1 MEQKSSLIIQ
11 VLSVLGGLLAA
22 GFFIG
27 LLILMDV
34 TKSTTSCSIVSILL
48 ITTAIL
54 ISRYISKLFIDAINI
69 TFYIAGCLIP
79 FLSIPHPDQFLIP
92 LIGVSTLVF
101 IFSRGF
107 LLPFIAILSFNLSL
121 FAKISE
127 AFSFHNPFQIA
138 AIPII
143 IAFLLLNLFENRLL
157 ISFPDKYQK
166 YKSVHAGLFVSS
178 LVVLGGLSAFNSE
191 DWIFSPLVYLCG
203 SLLLILL
210 CFHYTYKKEF
220 AASILL
226 FIFTVSKF
234 YYDLN
239 LTLLTKSM
247 LLFFTGIVFII
258 AWYLF
263 TQKGKRHEK
272 I

>member
-11 VLSVLGGLLAA
+11 VLSVLGGLLTA

-27 LLILMDV
+27 LLMLMHV
-34 TKSTTSCSIVSILL
+34 AETTTSSLIVSVLL
-48 ITTAIL
+48 ITTAVL
-54 ISRYISKLFIDAINI
+54 VSRYISKPFMDAINI

-79 FLSIPHPDQFLIP
+79 FLTISERLFIP
-92 LIGVSTLVF
+92 LIGVSALVF

-166 YKSVHAGLFVSS
+166 YKSIHAGLFVSS

>member
-11 VLSVLGGLLAA
+11 VLSVLGGLLTA

-27 LLILMDV
+27 LLMLMDV
-34 TKSTTSCSIVSILL
+34 TETTTSSLIVSVLL
-48 ITTAIL
+48 ITTAVL
-54 ISRYISKLFIDAINI
+54 VSRYLSKPFMDAINI

-79 FLSIPHPDQFLIP
+79 FLTISHSEQLFIP
-92 LIGVSTLVF
+92 LIGVSALVF
-101 IFSRGF
+101 FFSRGF

-138 AIPII
+138 TIPII
-143 IAFLLLNLFENRLL
+143 VAFLLLNLFENKLL
-157 ISFPDKYQK
+157 TSIPDKYLK
-166 YKSVHAGLFVSS
+166 YKSVHAGLFVSC
-178 LVVLGGLSAFNSE
+178 LFVLGGLSTFNSE
-191 DWIFSPLVYLCG
+191 DWMLSPLIYLCG

-258 AWYLF
+258 AWFLF

>member
-11 VLSVLGGLLAA
+11 VLSVLGGLLTA

-27 LLILMDV
+27 LLMLMDV
-34 TKSTTSCSIVSILL
+34 TETTTSCLIVSILL

-54 ISRYISKLFIDAINI
+54 ASRYISKPFMDAINI

-79 FLSIPHPDQFLIP
+79 FLSISDQLFIP
-92 LIGVSTLVF
+92 LIVVSALAF
-101 IFSRGF
+101 FFSRGF
-107 LLPFIAILSFNLSL
+107 LLPFIAVLSFNLSL
-121 FAKISE
+121 FTKISE
-127 AFSFHNPFQIA
+127 ALSFHNPFQIA

-143 IAFLLLNLFENRLL
+143 IAFLLLNLFENKLL
-157 ISFPDKYQK
+157 TGIPEKYQK

-178 LVVLGGLSAFNSE
+178 LFVLGGLSTFNSE
-191 DWIFSPLVYLCG
+191 DWAFSPFVYLCG

-210 CFHYTYKKEF
+210 CFHYAYKKEF

-226 FIFTVSKF
+226 FVFTVSKF

>member
-11 VLSVLGGLLAA
+11 VLSVLGGLLTA

-27 LLILMDV
+27 LLMLMDV
-34 TKSTTSCSIVSILL
+34 TETTTSCLIVSILL

-54 ISRYISKLFIDAINI
+54 ASRYISKPFMDAINI

-79 FLSIPHPDQFLIP
+79 FLSISHSDQLLLP
-92 LIGVSTLVF
+92 MIGVSALVF
-101 IFSRGF
+101 FFSRGF
-107 LLPFIAILSFNLSL
+107 LLPFIAVLSFNLSL
-121 FAKISE
+121 FTKISE
-127 AFSFHNPFQIA
+127 AVSFHNPFQIA

-143 IAFLLLNLFENRLL
+143 IAFLLLNLFENKLL
-157 ISFPDKYQK
+157 TDIPEKYLK

-178 LVVLGGLSAFNSE
+178 FFVLGGLSTFNSE
-191 DWIFSPLVYLCG
+191 DWAFSPFVYLCG

-210 CFHYTYKKEF
+210 CFHYAYKKEF

-226 FIFTVSKF
+226 FVFTVSKF

-239 LTLLTKSM
+239 LTLLTKSI
-247 LLFFTGIVFII
+247 LLFFTGIVFIVT
-258 AWYLF
+258 WYLF